1 MVGFSRIALT
11 LYIAVVIYC
20 LVKFISHRIDKAKRQ
35 QKFSRQYGCEPIH
48 IKFPH
53 KDPIFGIDVF
63 IRNIKA
69 VTKHHFLE
77 TVTKRHHEVGET
89 YQLNMLGTIGIMT
102 RDEEI
107 IKTVLSTRF
116 KDYSL
121 HEERKKALN
130 PLLGNGIFSSDGASW
145 AHSRAL
151 LRPQFARSQL
161 MDLSMLE
168 SHVNCLIGMIPNG
181 QEIELQELLLRF
193 TMDMAT
199 DFLFGESTNSLLADQ
214 DGYHSKLEGFAESVQ
229 YAQDRMAIH
238 IALGKW
244 ALLKPDPKFQHH
256 VHVVHKF
263 VDELV
268 QKALQANDAG
278 SKAQPYVL
286 LRALVED
293 VKDPIQI
300 RDEVLNILIAG
311 RDTTASL
318 ISNIFFTLSTR
329 PQLWSMLRNEVLEH
343 FQNKPPAFD
352 DIPQCKY
359 IRYTINEVL
368 RLFPPVPVN
377 SRVANCD
384 TILPRGGGKDGKSPL
399 FIPQGTPVI
408 YNVFGL
414 HRRQDVYGADAE
426 EFNPSR
432 WQSLRLSWEFLP
444 FNGGPRICI
453 GQQFAIIEASYVLIR
468 FLQHFEAI
476 ESKDARPWQEK
487 IALTVSSLNGV
498 RVSFSRSG

>member
-1 MVGFSRIALT
+1 
-11 LYIAVVIYC
+11 
-20 LVKFISHRIDKAKRQ
+20 
-35 QKFSRQYGCEPIH
+35 
-48 IKFPH
+48 
-53 KDPIFGIDVF
+53 
-63 IRNIKA
+63 
-69 VTKHHFLE
+69 
-77 TVTKRHHEVGET
+77 
-89 YQLNMLGTIGIMT
+89 MT

-130 PLLGNGIFSSDGASW
+130 PLLGNGIFSSDGTSW

-151 LRPQFARSQL
+151 LRPQFTRSQL

-168 SHVNCLIGMIPNG
+168 SHVSCLINLIPDG
-181 QEIELQELLLRF
+181 QELDLQELLLRF

-256 VHVVHKF
+256 VRVVHKF

-268 QKALQANDAG
+268 QKALQGNG
-278 SKAQPYVL
+278 SDCKTQPYVL

-318 ISNIFFTLSTR
+318 ISNIFFMLSTR
-329 PQLWSMLRNEVLEH
+329 PQLWSMLRNEVLTH
-343 FQNKPPAFD
+343 FKNQPPTFD
-352 DIPQCKY
+352 DIPQCRY
-359 IRYTINEVL
+359 IRYTINEGE
-368 RLFPPVPVN
+368 PSQN
-377 SRVANCD
+377 A
-384 TILPRGGGKDGKSPL
+384 ILCL
-399 FIPQGTPVI
+399 
-408 YNVFGL
+408 
-414 HRRQDVYGADAE
+414 A
-426 EFNPSR
+426 
-432 WQSLRLSWEFLP
+432 
-444 FNGGPRICI
+444 
-453 GQQFAIIEASYVLIR
+453 
-468 FLQHFEAI
+468 
-476 ESKDARPWQEK
+476 
-487 IALTVSSLNGV
+487 
-498 RVSFSRSG
+498 RSGGDINIP